1 MSVHDED
8 DDPELLHRLRDP
20 RFNPAERTCLGPDCR
35 GRRAFR
41 SGHAGERICPRCRE
55 IIGRL
60 YGIEIAHEDAAQR
73 S

>member
-1 MSVHDED
+1 MQDED
-8 DDPELLHRLRDP
+8 DELDSFLRRLRDP
-20 RFNPAERTCLGPDCR
+20 RFNPAERTCLGPHCR

-55 IIGRL
+55 TIRRL
-60 YGIEIAHEDAAQR
+60 YGIDSPHEDATQR